1 MFSKDEVEAI
11 LNELKQQWGGNPGE
25 SDEAGHHPMGNNP
38 EWEKLLRDVYLGMA
52 RADAGVAL
60 GDLDPR
66 VIAIIQKYQQQTA
79 QKA

>member
-11 LNELKQQWGGNPGE
+11 LNELKQRWGNNPGE
-25 SDEAGHHPMGNNP
+25 SDPEGHHPMGNNQ

-66 VIAIIQKYQQQTA
+66 VIELLQKYQQRATA
-79 QKA
+79 KA

>member
-11 LNELKQQWGGNPGE
+11 IEEFTRKYKKASPDDHEPHNPL
-25 SDEAGHHPMGNNP
+25 DADQD
-38 EWEKLLRDVYLGMA
+38 WEKIIRHAYTGLA

-66 VIAIIQKYQQQTA
+66 VIEIIQRFQ
-79 QKA
+79 QKAAGKA

>member
-11 LNELKQQWGGNPGE
+11 IAELTRRYKKASHDDHEPKNPL
-25 SDEAGHHPMGNNP
+25 DLDQD
-38 EWEKLLRDVYLGMA
+38 WERLLRDAYTGMA

-60 GDLDPR
+60 GDIDPR
-66 VIAIIQKYQQQTA
+66 AIEVIQAYQQKTA

>member
-1 MFSKDEVEAI
+1 MFSKDEVAAI
-11 LNELKQQWGGNPGE
+11 IDELTRKYKKASHDDHEPRNPLDLDQQWE
-25 SDEAGHHPMGNNP
+25 R
-38 EWEKLLRDVYLGMA
+38 LLRDAYTGMA

-66 VIAIIQKYQQQTA
+66 VIEIIQEYQQKTA

>member
-1 MFSKDEVEAI
+1 
-11 LNELKQQWGGNPGE
+11 
-25 SDEAGHHPMGNNP
+25 
-38 EWEKLLRDVYLGMA
+38 MA

-66 VIAIIQKYQQQTA
+66 VIEIIQQYQQKTA